1 MSTLFFCLSPFDEYP
16 APDGGTASANTL
28 SELRPVRL
36 NSMKLTFT
44 SSVFIFV
51 VNDSRS
57 VENEILQLM
66 LYREAFLPRKQ
77 ISRRRLRRLLH
88 KMDSLGK
95 MPAGSE
101 NQSIGQ

>member
-36 NSMKLTFT
+36 KSLNLTFT
-44 SSVFIFV
+44 SRAFVV

-57 VENEILQLM
+57 TENEILQLM
-66 LYREAFLPRKQ
+66 LYRDAFLPREH
-77 ISRRRLRRLLH
+77 ITRRRYRRLLR
-88 KMDSLGK
+88 KMDSLGQ
-95 MPAGSE
+95 MPACSE
-101 NQSIGQ
+101 NKSIGH

>member
-36 NSMKLTFT
+36 KSLNLTFA
-44 SSVFIFV
+44 SSPFFV

-66 LYREAFLPRKQ
+66 LYREAFLPREQ
-77 ISRRRLRRLLH
+77 MSRRRLRRLLR
-88 KMDSLGK
+88 KMDSLGQ

>member
-28 SELRPVRL
+28 SELCPLRL
-36 NSMKLTFT
+36 KCSSLTFT
-44 SSVFIFV
+44 SRAFVV

-66 LYREAFLPRKQ
+66 LYREAFLPREQ
-77 ISRRRLRRLLH
+77 MSRRRLRRLLR
-88 KMDSLGK
+88 KMDSVVQ
-95 MPAGSE
+95 MPAYSE